1 MDADSSKLPLLPFVP
16 YCVSLSLSIFYRRLR
31 CCKLSRH
38 QREARKAMWQSFE
51 ILSRLGRFF
60 WSAAFM
66 AELAQGILVQ
76 TSTSGEDLTAA
87 PLLER
92 NQSISRPLRGSL
104 LTPGISTRPGTET
117 SMADTVGS
125 FEALPNGQ
133 SVLEDFHPSSDLSAV
148 LGSEWDLDRVDC
160 FIADSLDPS
169 VPASYDS
176 GWKGW

>member
-1 MDADSSKLPLLPFVP
+1 
-16 YCVSLSLSIFYRRLR
+16 
-31 CCKLSRH
+31 
-38 QREARKAMWQSFE
+38 MWQSFE
-51 ILSRLGRFF
+51 ILSRLGRVF

-76 TSTSGEDLTAA
+76 TSTSSTEDLTAA
-87 PLLER
+87 PLLES
-92 NQSISRPLRGSL
+92 NQSIPRPPRGSL
-104 LTPGISTRPGTET
+104 PAPGISTRPGAET
-117 SMADTVGS
+117 SMTDDTVGS
-125 FEALPNGQ
+125 FGALPNSQ